1 MERKRVLIV
10 DDDHFIRR
18 AIRRTVERHGHE
30 CLEAAAGDEACEM
43 ALAEHPDL
51 IVLDVMLPHLN
62 GYEVS
67 RTIKKEVRKG
77 TFDKDIRILI
87 VTARR
92 TDSKE
97 REEFLQTWSQADEF
111 IYKPFD
117 LEYVDSRITKALE
130 EQEAKSN
137 QTGTCRVELDNG
149 AEVEHVEE
157 VYPCD

>member
-10 DDDHFIRR
+10 DDDRFIRR
-18 AIRRTVERHGHE
+18 AVRRMVERHGYE
-30 CLEAAAGDEACEM
+30 CLEAGAGDEACEL
-43 ALAEHPDL
+43 ALAESPDL

-67 RTIKKEVRKG
+67 RTVKEEVRKG
-77 TFDKDIRILI
+77 TLDKEVRILI
-87 VTARR
+87 LTARR

-117 LEYVDSRITKALE
+117 VEYLDERIVEILEGREALSS
-130 EQEAKSN
+130 QA
-137 QTGTCRVELDNG
+137 GRCRVESDNG
-149 AEVEHVEE
+149 TGVSHV
-157 VYPCD
+157 